1 MDGSL
6 GANKIVGW
14 FIVCS
19 KLLARSN
26 SIYMYVFLD
35 AFYSFCLRESVGHRH
50 QHLHDNFH
58 TYTFSYFTKMDGKI
72 FMVYCWIIGGVIK
85 QASN

>member
-6 GANKIVGW
+6 GANKIAGW
-14 FIVCS
+14 FLFVRNCWQEVIQF
-19 KLLARSN
+19 
-26 SIYMYVFLD
+26 MYVFLD

-58 TYTFSYFTKMDGKI
+58 TYTFSYFTKMKCSEKSLWAIVGSLE
-72 FMVYCWIIGGVIK
+72 G
-85 QASN
+85 S